1 MPHITISY
9 RRADSDATA
18 GRIRDRL
25 ADYYGAESIFI
36 DIDSIPVG
44 VDFREQIKRELS
56 KNDALL
62 VVVGPKWRGAG
73 KGGRAPGFRR
83 SEANRQRQAS
93 APSASSP
100 AMIPSRTTSGASS
113 TSQWS
118 TIRSVPADLISP
130 LILLRNSPAPKN
142 ATFGSALANTTS
154 LQKLQPL
161 GGFIAAKVQPLMVET
176 SVPR

>member
-118 TIRSVPADLISP
+118 TIRSVPADL
-130 LILLRNSPAPKN
+130 
-142 ATFGSALANTTS
+142 SAHWPG
-154 LQKLQPL
+154 LQPL
-161 GGFIAAKVQPLMVET
+161 VALWQIQPLCKTATARWVYRCKGTTFDGRNVSSALVEGH
-176 SVPR
+176 PRAM